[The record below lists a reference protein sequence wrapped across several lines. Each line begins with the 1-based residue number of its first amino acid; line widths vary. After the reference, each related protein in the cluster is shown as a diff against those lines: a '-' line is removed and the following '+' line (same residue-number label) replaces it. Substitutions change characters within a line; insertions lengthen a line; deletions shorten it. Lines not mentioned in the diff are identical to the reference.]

1 MAGSNLSTPA
11 TLLEMQH
18 QEIVPSSTRAP
29 APETHL
35 PATKP
40 PVSVTPSSRAPS
52 RSVAQRDCLP
62 VVVCL
67 MTVFV
72 HPWPT
77 SVTPFVIISCLSISK
92 RPSARTT
99 VPDVGAA
106 ASIAAWIVHHVAA
119 GSPSTG
125 WMPGVCST

>member
-1 MAGSNLSTPA
+1 
-11 TLLEMQH
+11 MQH

-77 SVTPFVIISCLSISK
+77 SVTPFVIISCSSISK
-92 RPSARTT
+92 RPLPSVT
-99 VPDVGAA
+99 VPCDGAA
-106 ASIAAWIVHHVAA
+106 ASIAAWIVHRVSA
-119 GSPSTG
+119 GLAPGWRPSTY
-125 WMPGVCST
+125 V